1 VDRSHGQHV
10 DRHDREPGHG
20 GNGSCRDK
28 RFSRQS
34 KRCTPVV
41 KSAQA
46 KPRALKDATCIPFL
60 SHDKTVFHGITFLDV
75 IPAGS
80 EKVD

>member
-1 VDRSHGQHV
+1 
-10 DRHDREPGHG
+10 
-20 GNGSCRDK
+20 
-28 RFSRQS
+28 
-34 KRCTPVV
+34 
-41 KSAQA
+41 
-46 KPRALKDATCIPFL
+46 LKDATCIPFL